1 MKRIACIHFPNWPIQ
16 RLVVASPEL
25 RRQRVVL
32 FSELANRGRLV
43 AAASPLAVQSGVRI
57 GMPLTEAK
65 ALLCRAAF
73 HVFPFEPLVDRTAL
87 AQLARQ
93 MHAFSPT
100 VGIEQTEQ
108 PQSLLLDISGVAHL
122 FGDAP
127 GDEQQLLSE
136 SLEFLQQL
144 GYVAQAAAAD
154 TIGQAWALARFF
166 NHHSAEP
173 IRPPTSAVSAK
184 PVTGWTHPRN
194 HRPLR
199 QIISASTST
208 CHSPVVS
215 QHKTAMA
222 DRAGLLLF
230 CVAPIDSVWEMLNP
244 LPPAALRLDA
254 ATCEILSQ
262 LGIETIA
269 QLRQLPRA
277 SLAARFGGELS
288 RRLDQASGGT
298 AEVLVA
304 ESDAPTFYAEQLL
317 DFPIRD
323 QATVQVVIERLLE
336 KLCEQL
342 RSRQQGALQWQI
354 RLLRQSATPL
364 ALTIGLFQPTATVEH
379 LMQLVAMQIEQQHDF
394 DMNAA
399 PVEEVTV
406 AATRCVLL
414 AGHQRQLFDENPRLD
429 QQSLAH
435 LVNRL
440 AIRLGTESVVRP
452 ALVSGAQPEY
462 AFRYQPLVGGPPL
475 RRKSASRQTDNVMAR
490 PLRLLQ
496 PAQPLSA
503 VAVESAP
510 PALLVSSRWRL
521 KVTRHWGPERIET
534 GWWRGPTVRRDY
546 WRVAANDGQQLWIYR
561 DLETGNWF
569 LQGTF

>member
-1 MKRIACIHFPNWPIQ
+1 MRRIACIHFPNWPIQ

-25 RRQRVVL
+25 RRQRLVL

-43 AAASPLAVQSGVRI
+43 AAVSPLAVQSGVRI

-65 ALLCRAAF
+65 SLLRHAVF
-73 HVFPFEPLVDRTAL
+73 HVFPFEPSVDRTAL

-100 VGIEQTEQ
+100 VGLEQTDQ

-127 GDEQQLLSE
+127 GDEQQLLRE

-154 TIGQAWALARFF
+154 TIGQAWALARFS

-173 IRPPTSAVSAK
+173 IRPPTSPASAK
-184 PVTGWTHPRN
+184 LATGWTHPRN

-208 CHSPVVS
+208 SNPPVVS
-215 QHKTAMA
+215 QPRPMTAN
-222 DRAGLLLF
+222 RASMLF

-244 LPPAALRLDA
+244 LPPAALRLA
-254 ATCEILSQ
+254 PTTCETLSQ

-277 SLAARFGGELS
+277 SLAARFGDELS

-298 AEVLVA
+298 AEVLVP
-304 ESDAPTFYAEQLL
+304 ESDAPTFLAEQLL

-323 QATVQVVIERLLE
+323 QATVQVVIQQLLE
-336 KLCEQL
+336 KLCEQM

-354 RLLRQSATPL
+354 RLLRQAATPL

-414 AGHQRQLFDENPRLD
+414 AGYQRQLFDENPRLD

-440 AIRLGTESVVRP
+440 AIRMGTESVVRP

-475 RRKSASRQTDNVMAR
+475 RRKSVSRQIDNVMAR

-546 WRVAANDGQQLWIYR
+546 WRVAVNDGQQLWIYR

>member
-1 MKRIACIHFPNWPIQ
+1 MTRIACIHFPNWPIQ

-25 RRQRVVL
+25 RRQHVVL

-43 AAASPLAVQSGVRI
+43 TAASPLAVQLGVRI

-65 ALLCRAAF
+65 SLLRRVVF
-73 HVFPFEPLVDRTAL
+73 HVLPFEPHVDRAAL
-87 AQLARQ
+87 IQLARQ

-100 VGIEQTEQ
+100 VGVEQTEQ
-108 PQSLLLDISGVAHL
+108 PQTLLLDITGVAHL
-122 FGDAP
+122 FRDTP

-136 SLEFLQQL
+136 SLEFLRQR

-154 TIGQAWALARFF
+154 TIGQAWALAQFF
-166 NHHSAEP
+166 HHHCAEP
-173 IRPPTSAVSAK
+173 VHLPTQPATAN
-184 PVTGWTHPRN
+184 R
-194 HRPLR
+194 
-199 QIISASTST
+199 TS
-208 CHSPVVS
+208 
-215 QHKTAMA
+215 
-222 DRAGLLLF
+222 LLF
-230 CVAPIDSVWEMLNP
+230 CVAPIDSVWEMLGS

-254 ATCEILSQ
+254 ATCETLSQ

-277 SLAARFGGELS
+277 SLAARFGDELS
-288 RRLDQASGGT
+288 RRLDQASGVAT
-298 AEVLVA
+298 EVLIS
-304 ESDAPTFYAEQLL
+304 ESDAPTLYAEQLL
-317 DFPIRD
+317 DFPICD

-336 KLCEQL
+336 KLCHEM
-342 RSRQQGALQWQI
+342 RTRQQGALQWEI
-354 RLLRQSATPL
+354 RLLRHSATPL
-364 ALTIGLFQPTATVEH
+364 SLTIGLFQPTATVEH

-406 AATRCVLL
+406 AAMRCVLL
-414 AGHQRQLFDENPRLD
+414 AGHQGQLFDENPQLD
-429 QQSLAH
+429 RQSLAH

-440 AIRLGTESVVRP
+440 AIRLGTESIVRP
-452 ALVSGAQPEY
+452 ALVSGAQPEF

-475 RRKSASRQTDNVMAR
+475 QRKSTLRQIDDVMAR

-496 PAQPLSA
+496 PAQPIAVSHSCSTPLPPESRCARVSGPRTENTPVSGPLNPQLSTLNY
-503 VAVESAP
+503 SPSP

-521 KVTRHWGPERIET
+521 KVTRYWGPERIET

-546 WRVAANDGQQLWIYR
+546 WRVAVNDGQQLWIYR